1 MVIGDQMITIHN
13 QTKHTYVS
21 AWYIDSF
28 TNVSKITLQRIGGV
42 DQVNQKYPKLVSYF
56 LKKCILFFGLAL

>member
-28 TNVSKITLQRIGGV
+28 TNVTKITL
-42 DQVNQKYPKLVSYF
+42 
-56 LKKCILFFGLAL
+56 